1 MEMYATVGF
10 CMQAFAVIVASPLR
24 VDLSCILEHVVAELT
39 AFLQKVCYSSH
50 YNTFINLTYDVFFL
64 SKLNVFDLILKSNFM
79 N

>member
-10 CMQAFAVIVASPLR
+10 CMPAFAVIAASPLR
-24 VDLSCILEHVVAELT
+24 VDLSCVLEHVVAELT
-39 AFLQKVCYSSH
+39 AFLRKVCYSSH

-64 SKLNVFDLILKSNFM
+64 SKLHVVDLILKSNFM